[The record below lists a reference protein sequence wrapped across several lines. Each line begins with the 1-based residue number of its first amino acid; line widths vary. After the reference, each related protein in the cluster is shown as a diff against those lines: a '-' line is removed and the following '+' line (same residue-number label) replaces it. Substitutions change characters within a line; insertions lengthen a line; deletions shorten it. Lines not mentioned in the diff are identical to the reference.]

1 MALCVGLTGGIGS
14 GKTSVSRIFAEL
26 GAGVVDTDE
35 ISHTLTAPA
44 GVAIEAI
51 RLAFGDEYIASDGAL
66 DRAAMRALIFSDRTA
81 KARLEAILHPMI
93 RSRALLATLQS
104 DAPYTMLAVPLLL
117 ETGSYKEVVKRVL
130 VVDSDEQLQIARTMQ
145 RASLSE
151 EQVRA
156 IMANQVSRKVR
167 LARADDVIVNNG
179 GLDDLRRQVQTLH
192 QVYLALAKS

>member
-35 ISHTLTAPA
+35 ISHTLTGPA
-44 GVAIEAI
+44 GMAMEAI
-51 RLAFGDEYIASDGAL
+51 RLAFGDEFIAPDGAL
-66 DRAAMRALIFSDRTA
+66 DRAAMRTLIFTDSTA

-104 DAPYTMLAVPLLL
+104 EAPYTMLVAPLLL
-117 ETGSYKEVVKRVL
+117 ETGSYEEVVKRVL
-130 VVDSDEQLQIARTMQ
+130 VVDCEERMQIMRTMQ

-156 IMANQVSRKVR
+156 IMANQLPRKAR
-167 LARADDVIVNNG
+167 LARADDIIVNNG
-179 GLDDLRRQVQTLH
+179 SLDDLREQVQTLH
-192 QVYLALAKS
+192 QAYLALAKS

>member
-35 ISHTLTAPA
+35 ISHTLTGPVGMAM
-44 GVAIEAI
+44 GAI
-51 RLAFGDEYIASDGAL
+51 RLAFGDEFIAPDGAL
-66 DRAAMRALIFSDRTA
+66 DRAAMRTLIFTDSTA

-104 DAPYTMLAVPLLL
+104 EAPYTMLVAPLLL
-117 ETGSYKEVVKRVL
+117 ETGSYEEVVKRVL
-130 VVDSDEQLQIARTMQ
+130 VVDCEERMQIVRTMQ

-156 IMANQVSRKVR
+156 IMANQLPRKAR
-167 LARADDVIVNNG
+167 LARADDIIVNNG
-179 GLDDLRRQVQTLH
+179 SLDDLREQVQTLH
-192 QVYLALAKS
+192 QAYLALAKS

>member
-66 DRAAMRALIFSDRTA
+66 DRAAMRALIFSDHMA
-81 KARLEAILHPMI
+81 KARLEAILHPLI
-93 RSRALLATLQS
+93 RSHVLLATLQS
-104 DAPYTMLAVPLLL
+104 DAPYTMLVVPLLL

-167 LARADDVIVNNG
+167 LAGADDVIVNNG

>member
-35 ISHTLTAPA
+35 ISHTLTGPA
-44 GVAIEAI
+44 GMAMGAIG
-51 RLAFGDEYIASDGAL
+51 LAFGDEFIAPDGAL
-66 DRAAMRALIFSDRTA
+66 DRAAMRTLIFTDSTA

-104 DAPYTMLAVPLLL
+104 DAPYTMLVAPLLL
-117 ETGSYKEVVKRVL
+117 ETGSYEEVVKRVL
-130 VVDSDEQLQIARTMQ
+130 VVDCEERMQIVRTMQ

-156 IMANQVSRKVR
+156 IMANQLPRKSR
-167 LARADDVIVNNG
+167 LARADDIIVNNG
-179 GLDDLRRQVQTLH
+179 SLDDLREQVKTLH
-192 QVYLALAKS
+192 KAYLALAKS

>member
-35 ISHTLTAPA
+35 ISHTLTGPVGMAM
-44 GVAIEAI
+44 GAI
-51 RLAFGDEYIASDGAL
+51 RLAFGDEFIAPDGAL
-66 DRAAMRALIFSDRTA
+66 DRAAMRTLIFTDSTA

-104 DAPYTMLAVPLLL
+104 DAPYTMLVAPLLL
-117 ETGSYKEVVKRVL
+117 ETGSYEEVVKRVL
-130 VVDSDEQLQIARTMQ
+130 VVDCEERMQIVRTMQ

-156 IMANQVSRKVR
+156 IMANQLPRKAR
-167 LARADDVIVNNG
+167 LARADDIIVNNG
-179 GLDDLRRQVQTLH
+179 SLDDLREQVQTLH
-192 QVYLALAKS
+192 QAYLALAKS

>member
-26 GAGVVDTDE
+26 GAGVVDTDK
-35 ISHTLTAPA
+35 ISHTLTGPA
-44 GVAIEAI
+44 GLAMEAI
-51 RLAFGDEYIASDGAL
+51 RLAFGDEFIAPDGAL
-66 DRAAMRALIFSDRTA
+66 DRAAMRTLIFTDSTA

-104 DAPYTMLAVPLLL
+104 DAPYTILVAPLLL
-117 ETGSYKEVVKRVL
+117 ETSSYEEVVQRVL
-130 VVDSDEQLQIARTMQ
+130 VVDCEERMQIVRTMQ

-156 IMANQVSRKVR
+156 IMASQLSRTAR
-167 LARADDVIVNNG
+167 LARADDIIVNNG
-179 GLDDLRRQVQTLH
+179 SLDDLREQVQTLH
-192 QVYLALAKS
+192 QTYLALAKS

>member
-14 GKTSVSRIFAEL
+14 GKTSVSRVFAEL

-35 ISHTLTAPA
+35 ISHTLTVPA

-104 DAPYTMLAVPLLL
+104 DAPYTMLVVPLLL

-156 IMANQVSRKVR
+156 IMANQLSRKVR
-167 LARADDVIVNNG
+167 LAGADDVIVNNG
-179 GLDDLRRQVQTLH
+179 GLDDLRQQVQTLH

>member
-35 ISHTLTAPA
+35 ISHTLTVPA

-66 DRAAMRALIFSDRTA
+66 DRAAMRALIFSDHMA

-104 DAPYTMLAVPLLL
+104 DAPYTMLVVPLLL

-167 LARADDVIVNNG
+167 LAGADDVIVNNG

>member
-1 MALCVGLTGGIGS
+1 MGLTGGIGS

-35 ISHTLTAPA
+35 ISHTLTGPA
-44 GVAIEAI
+44 GMAMEAI
-51 RLAFGDEYIASDGAL
+51 RLAFGDEFIAPDGAL
-66 DRAAMRALIFSDRTA
+66 DRAAMRTLIFTDSTA

-104 DAPYTMLAVPLLL
+104 EAPYTMLVAPLLL
-117 ETGSYKEVVKRVL
+117 ETGSYEEVVKRVL
-130 VVDSDEQLQIARTMQ
+130 VVDCEERMQIMRTMQ

-156 IMANQVSRKVR
+156 IMANQLPRKAR
-167 LARADDVIVNNG
+167 LARADDIIVNNG
-179 GLDDLRRQVQTLH
+179 SLDDLREQVQTLH
-192 QVYLALAKS
+192 QAYLALAKS

>member
-14 GKTSVSRIFAEL
+14 GKTSVSRVFAEL

>member
-35 ISHTLTAPA
+35 ISHTLTGPA
-44 GVAIEAI
+44 GMAIGAI
-51 RLAFGDEYIASDGAL
+51 RLAFGDEFIAPDGAL
-66 DRAAMRALIFSDRTA
+66 DRAAMRALIFSDCAA

-104 DAPYTMLAVPLLL
+104 EAPYTMLVAPLLL
-117 ETGSYKEVVKRVL
+117 ETGSYEEVVKRVL
-130 VVDSDEQLQIARTMQ
+130 VVDCEERMQIVRTMQ

-156 IMANQVSRKVR
+156 IMASQLPRKAR
-167 LARADDVIVNNG
+167 LARADDIIVNNG
-179 GLDDLRRQVQTLH
+179 SLDDLREQVQTLH
-192 QVYLALAKS
+192 QAYLALAKS

>member
-14 GKTSVSRIFAEL
+14 GKTSVSRVFAEL

-35 ISHTLTAPA
+35 ISHTLTVPA

-156 IMANQVSRKVR
+156 IMADQVSRKVR